1 MSISSDLIPRQAH
14 HALARIS
21 QAFPVLA
28 LTGPRQSGKTTL
40 ARSSFPDKPY
50 RTLEDPE
57 TRQLAK
63 ADPRAFLAQ
72 FPDGAVLDEIQN
84 VPSLLSWIQV
94 LTDADLDLA
103 VLADTGLGFGVC
115 NGATAV
121 GMAPEGFVTV
131 PLTSCQLAWPI

>member
-1 MSISSDLIPRQAH
+1 MSILSDLIPRQAH

-57 TRQLAK
+57 TRQLAV

-72 FPDGAVLDEIQN
+72 FPDGAVLDELTVLLVLHGAN
-84 VPSLLSWIQV
+84 LDANGGDESLDGINAVLQV
-94 LTDADLDLA
+94 ALTDKLG
-103 VLADTGLGFGVC
+103 VLSGNKEDVAESECV
-115 NGATAV
+115 
-121 GMAPEGFVTV
+121 
-131 PLTSCQLAWPI
+131 